1 MVDLNPHIVSYGVI
15 PGKISYRFCIIT
27 PILDAFLIADFKR
40 RSELVHYDLIPYSPT
55 SCCFWFYMNL
65 TLQYGTIKGNGRK
78 KKRCGKEND
87 GRAR

>member
-1 MVDLNPHIVSYGVI
+1 MVDLNPQIVSYGVI
-15 PGKISYRFCIIT
+15 PGKISYRFCSIT

-40 RSELVHYDLIPYSPT
+40 KSELVHYDLIPDSLLLVV
-55 SCCFWFYMNL
+55 FWFYMNL

-78 KKRCGKEND
+78 EKRCGKGND